1 MTRKM
6 VSTRCNV
13 KAVDHENIFYSH
25 VRNKF
30 VFPYKEQCICISI
43 QRTKKKKEMVRTIWL
58 YDSRKNVQH
67 MDSDQNLT

>member
-25 VRNKF
+25 VS
-30 VFPYKEQCICISI
+30 ISI
-43 QRTKKKKEMVRTIWL
+43 QGTMYLYIHTKNKEMVRTIWL